1 MEFRPAIRRQRFL
14 RGAFFGP
21 SGSGKTL
28 TSLMMMRGI
37 VGPEGKIAVI
47 DTERGSANMYADLVK
62 FDTVWLTDYAASDY
76 IACINS
82 AAEAKY
88 DGLIIDSAS
97 HAWEGEGG
105 LLSVVENVIQGQKG
119 KQDSFRAWADERV
132 RHAEHSFW
140 NAILDFPGHVI
151 VTMRAKTSYEIS
163 KNEHGKTVIA
173 KLGLAPVQRQSAEYE
188 FDLICRFTA
197 ENEMW
202 IEKARDPE
210 CKLEGR
216 CITKPGAE
224 FADEIRAWLNKGDT
238 AIDDYRARINKT
250 CEEIASITGRPLAE
264 IRREAREL
272 IASKHGTAEIDT
284 LSNME
289 LDELPDLIRALVES
303 PKEQAQLR
311 QAKRDNAKKEATSGA
326 QS

>member
-1 MEFRPAIRRQRFL
+1 MEFKPAIRRQRFL
-14 RGAFFGP
+14 RAAFFGP

-28 TSLMMMRGI
+28 TSLIMMRGI
-37 VGPEGKIAVI
+37 VGPQGRIAVI
-47 DTERGSANMYADLVK
+47 DTERGSANMYADLVQ
-62 FDTVWLTDYAASDY
+62 FDTVWLTEYAATDY
-76 IACINS
+76 IACIKQ
-82 AAEAKY
+82 AEAAKY

-105 LLSVVENVIQGQKG
+105 LLSVVENVIKGQK
-119 KQDSFRAWADERV
+119 KEDSFRAWGDERV

-140 NAILDFPGHVI
+140 NTILDFPGHVI
-151 VTMRAKTSYEIS
+151 VTMRAKTSYEVS
-163 KNEHGKTVIA
+163 KNENGKTVIQ

-216 CITKPGAE
+216 CITKPGAD
-224 FADEIRAWLNKGDT
+224 FADEISAWLKKGDT
-238 AIDDYRARINKT
+238 PIDDYRTRINKT
-250 CEEIASITGRPLAE
+250 CEEVAAMTQRPLAE
-264 IRREAREL
+264 IRKEAREL
-272 IASKHGTAEIDT
+272 IANKHGTNDITT

-289 LDELPDLIRALVES
+289 LDGLPDLIRALVPS
-303 PKEQAQLR
+303 PKEEAQLR
-311 QAKRDNAKKEATSGA
+311 QAQRDNKKKEATTA
-326 QS
+326 